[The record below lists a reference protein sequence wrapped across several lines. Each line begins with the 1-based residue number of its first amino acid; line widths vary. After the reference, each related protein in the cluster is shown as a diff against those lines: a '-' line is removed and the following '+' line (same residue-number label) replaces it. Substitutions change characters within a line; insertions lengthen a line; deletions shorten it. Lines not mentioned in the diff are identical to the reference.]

1 MASEPTV
8 SGKDA
13 IRALKK
19 LGFRLDRIEGSHH
32 MLVKPG
38 HPYTVVVPVHGT
50 RALPRGTLASIIRI
64 ARVRRNQFFA
74 ATE

>member
-1 MASEPTV
+1 MASDPAV

-32 MLVKPG
+32 MMVRDN
-38 HPYTVVVPVHGT
+38 HPYTVVVPVHSAK
-50 RALPRGTLASIIRI
+50 RLPKGTLASIMRI
-64 ARVRRNQFFA
+64 ARVDKKQFFGA
-74 ATE
+74 L

>member
-1 MASEPTV
+1 MASDPAV

-32 MLVKPG
+32 MMVRDN
-38 HPYTVVVPVHGT
+38 HSYTVVVPVHS
-50 RALPRGTLASIIRI
+50 AKPLPKGTLASIMRI
-64 ARVRRNQFFA
+64 ARVGKKQFFGA
-74 ATE
+74 L